1 MTMENREIDPR
12 IINGES
18 EFIRNFFTELKD
30 SPEYAK
36 LKEQPF
42 KDATSR
48 LQLFNYLNM
57 DVIDKYLRQL
67 KAGDIGFI
75 NTFMSNGLEWV
86 NGMAEYYAE
95 GVGDADGKELAH
107 FYVNLLA
114 LLAGAPTIFM
124 KIGALTMYSI
134 APDTTRLWV

>member
-1 MTMENREIDPR
+1 MENAQIDPR

-18 EFIRNFFTELKD
+18 EFIREFFDELKG
-30 SPEYAK
+30 SPEYGK
-36 LKEQPF
+36 LKEQPY
-42 KDATSR
+42 KDAESR

-57 DVIDKYLRQL
+57 DVIGKYLMKL
-67 KAGDIGFI
+67 KENDLSFI
-75 NTFMSNGLEWV
+75 NTFLSNGLEWV

-107 FYVNLLA
+107 LYVNLLA

-134 APDTTRLWV
+134 APDTMKNWV